1 MVGAFLFEDTMTKL
15 YSYIRFSSTRQADSS
30 SFERQKRTAKEIA
43 EKYGL
48 ELVTSYQDLG
58 VSAFKGANSKTGAL
72 SRFMEEIGRSV
83 PIGSWLVVENLDRLS
98 RQSIIEAQELFLSI
112 IRRGITIVTGMDGK
126 VYSKESVNANP
137 LDLLL
142 SVMMFARANEESQTK
157 RNRTNSSALLKIK
170 AHQQNPQSPAV
181 AIEEIGKNMWWT
193 DTTSGRVLPHPVYF
207 PVLQKIVQLRQEG
220 HSAGVILDYLNEHH
234 EPPAPTSNKK
244 HGKWS
249 RAMVSRLFAT
259 KALIGVKTVNVDGV
273 EYELRDYYPRVLS
286 DSEFY
291 FLRKNIIKKAWDY
304 SHVKE
309 KVIPLLS
316 GIGVLRCVHCG
327 ATMVKQTA
335 ANGKR
340 EQYRYCCDGRKS
352 GRTDC
357 PYPNW
362 GFRAVTLEGAV
373 LQLLADKI
381 WIADDKTNPIP
392 EIQVKIDEI
401 SRKIDNLINLSA
413 MTGATKELANQ
424 ITDLNSQREALHE
437 EIRLFEREMYS
448 VDSQGWDKLAQF
460 DLSDVQ
466 NEERLKVRLKIKG
479 ALHEIECSRIDSKKN
494 LFVLVYLD
502 GLRQRLVIE
511 NNRGLKKGQIFVDL
525 KTINDRQILESAG
538 MVLHPCIEMII
549 DSDWKAPE
557 EIPGLLSEEFG
568 I

>member
-1 MVGAFLFEDTMTKL
+1 MTKL
-15 YSYIRFSSTRQADSS
+15 YSYIRFSSMRQSDGSS
-30 SFERQKRTAKEIA
+30 YERQIRMAKEIA
-43 EKYGL
+43 DRYNL
-48 ELVTSYQDLG
+48 ELVNDYQDLG

-72 SRFMEEIGRSV
+72 SRFLDEIGRSIPV
-83 PIGSWLVVENLDRLS
+83 GSWLFIENLDRLS
-98 RQSIIEAQELFLSI
+98 RQDIISAQELFLSI
-112 IRRGITIVTGMDGK
+112 IRRGITIVTGMDNK
-126 VYSKESVNANP
+126 IYSIETVTANP
-137 LDLLL
+137 MDLMFSILL
-142 SVMMFARANEESQTK
+142 FIRGNEESQTK

-170 AHQQNPQSPAV
+170 AHQQNPQNPAV

-234 EPPAPTSNKK
+234 EPPVPTSNKK

-304 SHVKE
+304 NHDKE

-381 WIADDKTNPIP
+381 WIAEDKTNPIP

-413 MTGATKELANQ
+413 MMGATKELANQ

-466 NEERLKVRLKIKG
+466 NEERLKVRMKIKG

-502 GLRQRLVIE
+502 GLRQRIVIE

-549 DSDWKAPE
+549 DADWKAPE

>member
-1 MVGAFLFEDTMTKL
+1 
-15 YSYIRFSSTRQADSS
+15 
-30 SFERQKRTAKEIA
+30 
-43 EKYGL
+43 
-48 ELVTSYQDLG
+48 
-58 VSAFKGANSKTGAL
+58 
-72 SRFMEEIGRSV
+72 
-83 PIGSWLVVENLDRLS
+83 
-98 RQSIIEAQELFLSI
+98 
-112 IRRGITIVTGMDGK
+112 
-126 VYSKESVNANP
+126 
-137 LDLLL
+137 
-142 SVMMFARANEESQTK
+142 
-157 RNRTNSSALLKIK
+157 
-170 AHQQNPQSPAV
+170 
-181 AIEEIGKNMWWT
+181 
-193 DTTSGRVLPHPVYF
+193 
-207 PVLQKIVQLRQEG
+207 
-220 HSAGVILDYLNEHH
+220 
-234 EPPAPTSNKK
+234 
-244 HGKWS
+244 
-249 RAMVSRLFAT
+249 
-259 KALIGVKTVNVDGV
+259 
-273 EYELRDYYPRVLS
+273 
-286 DSEFY
+286 
-291 FLRKNIIKKAWDY
+291 RKNIVKKAWDY
-304 SHVKE
+304 SHDKE

-381 WIADDKTNPIP
+381 WIAEDKTNPIP

-413 MTGATKELANQ
+413 MMGATKELANQ

-466 NEERLKVRLKIKG
+466 NEERLKVRMKIKG

-549 DSDWKAPE
+549 DADWKAPE

>member
-1 MVGAFLFEDTMTKL
+1 MTKL

-249 RAMVSRLFAT
+249 RAMVSRLFNT

-381 WIADDKTNPIP
+381 WIAEDKTNPIP

-466 NEERLKVRLKIKG
+466 NEERLKVRMKIKG